1 MTELAVIGRSYPR
14 VDAREKVT
22 GRAVYTYDMA
32 FPGMLYGKLLRSPY
46 PHARIVSLDT
56 ARAKRAPGVLAVITN
71 ADVPQKKFGAF
82 VQDEYALAKDRVRY
96 VGDPVAAVAAVD
108 EDAALEALALI
119 EVEYEELPAVFDPEA
134 AMQPGAPAVHDGV
147 ELNIVAHNKVVGGD
161 IEQGFREAD
170 HVFEDRFSTS
180 RQCHVALEPHGCIA
194 TWDPSGKIT

>member
-1 MTELAVIGRSYPR
+1 MTEFAVIGRSFPR

-56 ARAKRAPGVLAVITN
+56 SRARRAPGVLAVITN

-96 VGDPVAAVAAVD
+96 VGDPVAAVAATD
-108 EDAALEALALI
+108 EDAALEA
-119 EVEYEELPAVFDPEA
+119 
-134 AMQPGAPAVHDGV
+134 
-147 ELNIVAHNKVVGGD
+147 
-161 IEQGFREAD
+161 R
-170 HVFEDRFSTS
+170 R
-180 RQCHVALEPHGCIA
+180 
-194 TWDPSGKIT
+194 